1 MTDFLDLLFEYRLLR
16 SKEEHLQIL
25 LDDHEVTRIHGIENM
40 LRGKSVIGDARRA
53 MPRLMCPR
61 SVQFTM
67 PGRFGAGEIAN
78 ISGGGAAITTT
89 ETLRV
94 GDRTIV
100 RIAAPETGI
109 EYVFPCRVVWTT
121 SARQG
126 NVGIAFDGVPSQT
139 QIAKRPSQA
148 FRRLAA

>member
-16 SKEEHLQIL
+16 SKRDHLQIA

-40 LRGKSVIGDARRA
+40 LRGKSVIADARRS
-53 MPRLMCPR
+53 MPRLLCPR
-61 SVQFTM
+61 SVQFTL

-78 ISGGGAAITTT
+78 ISAGGASISTS
-89 ETLRV
+89 ELLRV

-100 RIAAPETGI
+100 RVAAPETGI
-109 EYVFPCRVVWTT
+109 EYVFPCRVVWT
-121 SARQG
+121 SDAKLG
-126 NVGIAFDGVPSQT
+126 NVGVAFDGVPSQT

>member
-1 MTDFLDLLFEYRLLR
+1 MAEFLDLLFEYRLLR

-40 LRGKSVIGDARRA
+40 LRGKAPTGDARRA
-53 MPRLMCPR
+53 MPRLLCPR
-61 SVQFTM
+61 PVQFTM

-78 ISGGGAAITTT
+78 VSAGGAAITTN
-89 ETLRV
+89 ESLRV
-94 GDRTIV
+94 GDRTIL

-109 EYVFPCRVVWTT
+109 EYVYPCRVVWT
-121 SARQG
+121 SATRG
-126 NVGIAFDGVPSQT
+126 GSVGLAFDGVPSHT